1 MTDATPDAAP
11 AAPDPQR
18 LTIARLIALTLIAD
32 GDLASREL
40 EALDRHRIA
49 ELVGVPR
56 DLLIQTVIDHC
67 RTLRAGE
74 APGTLR
80 VLDLE
85 RTERML
91 DSITDPALR
100 ALACRAMLVL
110 SKADGRI
117 TLPEQ
122 TLLRHALTRWGLS
135 LEAIAADAAS

>member
-1 MTDATPDAAP
+1 MTGPTPD
-11 AAPDPQR
+11 DSPQVDAQR
-18 LTIARLIALTLIAD
+18 ATIAHLIALTLIAD
-32 GDLASREL
+32 GELASREL

-49 ELVGVPR
+49 ELIGVPR
-56 DLLIQTVIDHC
+56 DLLIQAVIDHC
-67 RTLRAGE
+67 RGLRRAGE

-85 RTERML
+85 GTERML

-100 ALACRAMLVL
+100 EIACRAMLVL

-135 LEAIAADAAS
+135 LEGIAAGVD

>member
-1 MTDATPDAAP
+1 MTDTPSASQIDA
-11 AAPDPQR
+11 QR

-32 GDLASREL
+32 GELASREL
-40 EALDRHRIA
+40 EALDRHHIA
-49 ELVGVPR
+49 ELIAVPR
-56 DLLIQTVIDHC
+56 DVLIQTVIDHC
-67 RTLRAGE
+67 RSLRREGD

-85 RTERML
+85 TTERML

-100 ALACRAMLVL
+100 ELACRAMLVL

-122 TLLRHALTRWGLS
+122 TLLRHALSRWGLS
-135 LEAIAADAAS
+135 LEAIAASAG